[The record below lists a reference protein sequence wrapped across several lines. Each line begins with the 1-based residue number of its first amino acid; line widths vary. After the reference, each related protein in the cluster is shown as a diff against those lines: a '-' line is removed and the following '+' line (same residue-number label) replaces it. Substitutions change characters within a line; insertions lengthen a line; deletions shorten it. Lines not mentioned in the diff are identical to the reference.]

1 MIGGF
6 PIACLDTCNTPGDC
20 LMEGCKAMSEDHEK
34 QPAPVFF
41 TCGPH
46 EHCPHLEKCVIALP

>member
-1 MIGGF
+1 
-6 PIACLDTCNTPGDC
+6 
-20 LMEGCKAMSEDHEK
+20 MSEDHEK

-46 EHCPHLEKCVIALP
+46 EHCPHLEKCVIAERCVQMDAIRKANELNGAGRF

>member
-1 MIGGF
+1 
-6 PIACLDTCNTPGDC
+6 
-20 LMEGCKAMSEDHEK
+20 MSNDHEK

-46 EHCPHLEKCVIALP
+46 DTCPQKERCVIAERCLAMDAIRKANMNGVERDTA